1 MCYVACSGG
10 QMKRRAFIGVVG
22 GAAVWPVAARAQKG
36 LPLVAVLVPGP
47 AKQAEN
53 RLVAIR
59 RGMREAGLAEGIN
72 YNFAFRYADGVFDR
86 LPALVLEL
94 AALKPRLIIASAAAA
109 PVAHKVL
116 PDLPLIFT
124 SYAADPIKAGFA
136 ESYVHPGG
144 HATGN
149 VMNAVGGEEALTQK
163 RMNLFKE
170 LVPDLKV
177 LGFIGSSSILAAAEL
192 KALQSVGGQFGF
204 EVVRHPLGGLDE
216 VEGAVSATVHDGV
229 GALYVSGEPLLYTNM
244 PRVLPLIMAPGK
256 PTLGTY
262 PEWGQ
267 AGLLMSYSADLID
280 DFRRAGIY
288 AAKILGGEKPAD
300 LPIEQASKF
309 TLVVNAA
316 TARRLGIDVPAT
328 LLALADEVVEG
339 QSKN

>member
-1 MCYVACSGG
+1 M
-10 QMKRRAFIGVVG
+10 RRRELLGILG
-22 GAAVWPVAARAQKG
+22 GAAALPIAARAQKD
-36 LPLVAVLVPGP
+36 LPVVAVLVPGP

-59 RGMREAGLAEGIN
+59 KGLREAGLTEGIN
-72 YNFAFRYADGVFDR
+72 FTFAWRYADGVFDR
-86 LPALVLEL
+86 LPALALEL

-109 PVAHKVL
+109 PIAHKVL
-116 PDLPLIFT
+116 PELPLIFT

-170 LVPDLKV
+170 LVPNLKAV
-177 LGFIGSSSILAAAEL
+177 GFIGSASSILAAAEL
-192 KALQSVGGQFGF
+192 KALQSVAGQFGF
-204 EVVRHPLGGLDE
+204 EVVRHPLQGLDE
-216 VEGAVSATVHDGV
+216 VEGAVSASVRDGV

-244 PRVLPLIMAPGK
+244 PRVLPLVLAPGK
-256 PTLGTY
+256 PTVGTY

-300 LPIEQASKF
+300 LPIEQATKF
-309 TLVVNAA
+309 VLVLNLK
-316 TARRLGIDVPAT
+316 TAKSLGIAAPDR
-328 LLALADEVVEG
+328 LLTVADEVIE
-339 QSKN
+339 